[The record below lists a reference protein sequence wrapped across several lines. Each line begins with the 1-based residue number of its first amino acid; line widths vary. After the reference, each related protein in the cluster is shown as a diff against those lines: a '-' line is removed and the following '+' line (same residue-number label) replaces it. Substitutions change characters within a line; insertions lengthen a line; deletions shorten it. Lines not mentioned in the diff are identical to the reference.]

1 MSSFPLKAEN
11 FAWHQ
16 AVDWA
21 IKTIPRAVLQTLA
34 HLCFMLF
41 LTPTPPWLRDPS
53 FSLLPDPIH
62 ITLLYLP
69 TSSQVTMVLGPLLIK
84 NADSRAPEVD
94 WVTQGIC
101 AANGLFKWFS
111 GAPKF
116 ENHCSGLSYHHGT
129 GSAWPRCSITRR

>member
-21 IKTIPRAVLQTLA
+21 IKTIPCAVLQTLA

-84 NADSRAPEVD
+84 NAD
-94 WVTQGIC
+94 
-101 AANGLFKWFS
+101 
-111 GAPKF
+111 
-116 ENHCSGLSYHHGT
+116 
-129 GSAWPRCSITRR
+129 TRPNLAILIVNSLLKEK

>member
-69 TSSQVTMVLGPLLIK
+69 TSSETTWSWDHLHHICLLKMLTPGPLRL
-84 NADSRAPEVD
+84 
-94 WVTQGIC
+94 
-101 AANGLFKWFS
+101 
-111 GAPKF
+111 
-116 ENHCSGLSYHHGT
+116 T
-129 GSAWPRCSITRR
+129 G